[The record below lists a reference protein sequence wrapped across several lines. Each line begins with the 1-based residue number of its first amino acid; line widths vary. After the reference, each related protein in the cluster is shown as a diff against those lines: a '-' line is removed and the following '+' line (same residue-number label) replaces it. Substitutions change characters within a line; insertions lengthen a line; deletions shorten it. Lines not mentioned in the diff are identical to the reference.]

1 MTSQIGK
8 ISILIV
14 VLMVK
19 MDVDVKMTVLVDK
32 NIVNFDTISVSLQVI
47 LIKFNYRMERQNIS
61 CWWRNRQCWLQIF
74 LQKIWK
80 RPGSTGEKL

>member
-19 MDVDVKMTVLVDK
+19 MDVDVKMTVLVGE
-32 NIVNFDTISVSLQVI
+32 NIVNFNAID
-47 LIKFNYRMERQNIS
+47 
-61 CWWRNRQCWLQIF
+61 
-74 LQKIWK
+74 
-80 RPGSTGEKL
+80 

>member
-61 CWWRNRQCWLQIF
+61 CWWRNRQC
-74 LQKIWK
+74 
-80 RPGSTGEKL
+80 